1 MLRRYVLAGE
11 KIMKSIALSA
21 ALLVSAIMPL
31 SMAAAAPAPVAANQS
46 YVEYV
51 GSFTTSRGE
60 TYDVFYVE
68 DLGGGWY

>member
-1 MLRRYVLAGE
+1 
-11 KIMKSIALSA
+11 MKKIALSA
-21 ALLVSAIMPL
+21 AILFSAIMPI
-31 SMAAAAPAPVAANQS
+31 STAVAAPAPAPVAAPVAAEQS

-51 GSFTTSRGE
+51 GSFTTVGGV

>member
-1 MLRRYVLAGE
+1 
-11 KIMKSIALSA
+11 MKSIALSA
-21 ALLVSAIMPL
+21 AILFSAVMPL
-31 SMAAAAPAPVAANQS
+31 STAVAAPAPVAAAQS

-51 GSFTTSRGE
+51 GSFTTTRGE